1 MSLAIAELFKRV
13 STGVYVIGVADG
25 GQRNAFTAA
34 WVMPVSFRPLLLA
47 VSVNPRHSS
56 YALLKAGGG
65 FSVNVLGQGQA
76 GLAALFGGSKDSG
89 KLAQAAWQPGRQG
102 APLLDEALACFE
114 CEWAGES
121 LAGDHVLV
129 LGRVVD
135 GAVSRPDVAPL
146 AYADPEVWGMARAA
160 ELFPDDFS

>member
-25 GQRNAFTAA
+25 AQRNAFTAA

-47 VSVNPRHSS
+47 VSINPLHSS
-56 YALLKAGGG
+56 YAMIKAGGG

-76 GLAALFGGSKDSG
+76 GLAARFGGSKDSG
-89 KLAQAAWQPGRQG
+89 KLAQASWRPGRKG
-102 APLLDEALACFE
+102 APLLDEALAHFE
-114 CEWAGES
+114 CELTGECP
-121 LAGDHVLV
+121 AGDHVLV

-135 GAVSRPDVAPL
+135 GAVLRPDVAPL
-146 AYADPEVWGMARAA
+146 AYADPGIWGIARAA